1 MFTCNAHLYKILYND
16 MPIIII
22 KNMSPRSMIL
32 VGREIFKRP
41 RITIIIIG
49 KIIVCGFCPFA
60 LLPSC
65 PQALA
70 LAPAMALSFI

>member
-1 MFTCNAHLYKILYND
+1 MQNYTLKFSI
-16 MPIIII
+16 
-22 KNMSPRSMIL
+22 S
-32 VGREIFKRP
+32 
-41 RITIIIIG
+41 G

-60 LLPSC
+60 LLPFCPFALMPSC